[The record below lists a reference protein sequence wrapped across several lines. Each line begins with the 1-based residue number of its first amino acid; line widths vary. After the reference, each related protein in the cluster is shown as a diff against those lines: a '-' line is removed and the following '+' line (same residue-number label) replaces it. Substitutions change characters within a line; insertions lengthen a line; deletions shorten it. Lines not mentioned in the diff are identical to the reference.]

1 MPSRSEYRIQ
11 LSDGKWEY
19 EVEYK
24 GKVIWTGPT
33 KSLTKYLV
41 KMLKS
46 STNARNFLRYVD
58 KNGFG
63 YFDSRLGKIG
73 EAKWKGTPD
82 ELHDYLLY
90 IKKYKPELFANIEK
104 RKDIKKLLKK
114 FESVNE
120 AMGMDP
126 DKARI
131 SMLKI
136 YGSSMVQNFKTILG
150 KMDRGKAIKREWK
163 AFKSIVDLIEKKVEE
178 VL

>member
-73 EAKWKGTPD
+73 EV
-82 ELHDYLLY
+82 
-90 IKKYKPELFANIEK
+90 K
-104 RKDIKKLLKK
+104 RLLKK

-131 SMLKI
+131 SILKI